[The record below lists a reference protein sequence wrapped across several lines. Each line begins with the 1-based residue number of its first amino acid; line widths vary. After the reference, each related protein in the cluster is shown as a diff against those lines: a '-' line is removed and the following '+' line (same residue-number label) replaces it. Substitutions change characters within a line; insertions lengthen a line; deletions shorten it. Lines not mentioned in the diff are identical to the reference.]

1 MRSSTSDSEP
11 QKASWAIIVLLA
23 GLLVYVCALEV
34 VTRVGFARVN
44 HVWRLIQADRR
55 QAVTLRPASVHES
68 VTILIV
74 GNSYLEVGVN
84 RDNLQQEMSPAYS
97 VTYLPVSGTSY
108 LDWYFG
114 LRRIFAEG
122 AHPTVIGVC
131 LSTRDLMSDAT
142 SGESFAHTLM
152 LWREVLRVKT
162 DSHLDNTGA
171 SDYFFA
177 HFSGWLGHRAEIRN
191 WLLRKSLA
199 NANDFAQ
206 HLRPQNQPLPPAEN
220 ILAKTLP
227 RLRALNQ
234 LCNENGSRF
243 FLLIPPS
250 RDVRDASAEVRAAA
264 TREGIMVVLP
274 FQHAELPETAFVDGS
289 HLNPKGA
296 ALFTER
302 LGPTLLQSLLQD

>member
-1 MRSSTSDSEP
+1 MRSSTSDSER
-11 QKASWAIIVLLA
+11 QRASRAVAVLLA
-23 GLLVYVCALEV
+23 GLLVYLCALEV
-34 VTRVGFARVN
+34 VTRAGFSRVN
-44 HVWRLIQADRR
+44 HVWRLIQADHR
-55 QAVTLRPASVHES
+55 QAVTLRPASAHES
-68 VTILIV
+68 VSMLIV

-84 RDNLQQEMSPAYS
+84 RDSLRQEVSPAYS
-97 VTYLPVSGTSY
+97 VSYLPISGTSF

-122 AHPTVIGVC
+122 AHPTVVGVC
-131 LSTRDLMSDAT
+131 LSTPDLMSDAT

-152 LWREVLRVKT
+152 LWREILQVKLH
-162 DSHLDNTGA
+162 SHLDNTTA

-177 HFSGWLGHRAEIRN
+177 HFSSWLGHRAEIRN

-199 NANDFAQ
+199 NAGNLAQ
-206 HLRPQNQPLPPAEN
+206 HLRPHDQPLPPTDS
-220 ILAKTLP
+220 ILAKALP
-227 RLRALNQ
+227 RLRAMNQ

-250 RDVRDASAEVRAAA
+250 RDVRDASPELQTAAA
-264 TREGIMVVLP
+264 REGITVVLP
-274 FQHAELPETAFVDGS
+274 FQHAELPETAFVDGA

-302 LGPTLLQSLLQD
+302 LGPALLQTLHN